1 MPGRRHKDFHFVD
14 VHVGARLR
22 RRREQMGMSRERLA
36 AAVGD
41 ITFQQIHKYEIAEN
55 RLSASRL
62 HYFASFSRFPLPIA
76 DQFLRWTGRGAASSP
91 SSDGTLQLRDRWFA
105 DLYGSFSVKWLFGL
119 LPVLCSERKGRSSS
133 RRLRSGLRSARKG
146 VKGPKC

>member
-1 MPGRRHKDFHFVD
+1 MAAGFREGFVVADGFLPPACEGGGRA
-14 VHVGARLR
+14 GT
-22 RRREQMGMSRERLA
+22 G
-36 AAVGD
+36 
-41 ITFQQIHKYEIAEN
+41 T
-55 RLSASRL
+55 
-62 HYFASFSRFPLPIA
+62 LPS
-76 DQFLRWTGRGAASSP
+76 T
-91 SSDGTLQLRDRWFA
+91 DGTLQLRDRWFA